1 MYKGSRKT
9 QYFGQQMK
17 LDGKIWDS
25 FQSNL
30 VKSCEFFG
38 TFNSFMAE
46 KSLAAFKI
54 SFFLHSLTL
63 AISTRYM
70 VSKVNWFSSCSSAL
84 YNAYD
89 LVCSLGSWDIELKNY
104 DFFVKNKSNDK
115 KALMSTVLI
124 IIVPYFGICTS
135 IICIKK

>member
-1 MYKGSRKT
+1 MYKGSRKR

-30 VKSCEFFG
+30 VKSCEFVG
-38 TFNSFMAE
+38 TFNGFMAE

-89 LVCSLGSWDIELKNY
+89 LVCSLGSWDIELKN
-104 DFFVKNKSNDK
+104 
-115 KALMSTVLI
+115 
-124 IIVPYFGICTS
+124 
-135 IICIKK
+135 

>member
-38 TFNSFMAE
+38 TFNGFMAE

-54 SFFLHSLTL
+54 SFFLHILTL

-89 LVCSLGSWDIELKNY
+89 LVCSLGSWDIELKN
-104 DFFVKNKSNDK
+104 
-115 KALMSTVLI
+115 
-124 IIVPYFGICTS
+124 
-135 IICIKK
+135 